1 MWRWRKRTA
10 DRETAVA
17 PVVMGSPTPGVKV
30 VTTAL
35 PLKPAARARLSEQ
48 LGPGFIVVDMK
59 HSSDSADVVIA
70 PVVSPQLI
78 GILKHKFPRARLVL
92 CELQDFELG
101 ISHTGPIQ
109 RAIDAGA
116 DSYCIAPSLAALA
129 EFVANDDRPALE
141 SGRAEDRPAAISF
154 EATTIDDLVLKELRS
169 ITSLP
174 G

>member
-1 MWRWRKRTA
+1 MSRWRKRIGSWFRA
-10 DRETAVA
+10 DPA
-17 PVVMGSPTPGVKV
+17 PSVVVTGFPAPGVKV

-35 PLKPAARARLSEQ
+35 PLKPAARDRLSEQ

-59 HSSDSADVVIA
+59 QASASADVVIA

-78 GILKHKFPRARLVL
+78 GILKSKFPQARLVL

-101 ISHTGPIQ
+101 ISQTGPVQ
-109 RAIDAGA
+109 RAMDAGA
-116 DSYCIAPSLAALA
+116 DSYCIAPSLSALA
-129 EFVANDDRPALE
+129 EFVAKDDRLAIE
-141 SGRAEDRPAAISF
+141 SGSSGTISF

-169 ITSLP
+169 ITS